1 MHSSLTTLPIAIPSP
16 HRLRFPQLS
25 DIITDF
31 RPGAAKFDFTS
42 VTGIGTTNPVPL
54 FQGSIADN
62 GTLNAHNVAYME
74 VGSITHVLVNTSNAP
89 ETVSSSDMHAAD
101 MKIGLLGV
109 HLGLTA
115 GDFHHV

>member
-1 MHSSLTTLPIAIPSP
+1 
-16 HRLRFPQLS
+16 
-25 DIITDF
+25 
-31 RPGAAKFDFTS
+31 
-42 VTGIGTTNPVPL
+42 
-54 FQGSIADN
+54 
-62 GTLNAHNVAYME
+62 ME